1 MAKRR
6 PSGDGMVRKR
16 DDGRWEGRIVVGHKE
31 NGDSIFHYV
40 SAKTQKALM
49 EKLHR
54 CIVEYDGADLT
65 EDSHMTLGE
74 WLDIWLKECAEPS
87 VRPSTYKGYRG
98 YAERNIKPSLG
109 SKQISKVTA
118 ADVQTL
124 YRKLQREGGV
134 DGGALSPT
142 TVRRI
147 HGVLHQALNA
157 AVDRHLIVKNPTDDV
172 TLPKKVTAAK
182 TILNDKQLERFME
195 AIKADEHW
203 HDFFYLEITTGLRRG
218 ELCGLMWTDFDA
230 EKGTLTVRRT
240 LHNKVGGGYYVGE
253 TKTGA
258 GRRII
263 KLPPSTVQLLS
274 ERKRTSISQWIFP
287 NPIHP
292 EDPIMPNSGYTR
304 MKKLLAEAGLPD
316 MRFHDL
322 RHTFA
327 TMSLEHGMDV
337 KTLSAIIGHV
347 SAKTTLNIY
356 THITNEMQEN
366 AAASIDRGIAKAEI
380 SRQKAEAAS
389 EAQRFEPY
397 TPPRRRPGTGYIKQL
412 KEDLWEGRYSPV
424 WPDGKKHS
432 RNVYGRTRE
441 ECEEKLAKLILQMK
455 AEIAALR
462 NGTAAE
468 HPDGVSPKKKQL
480 AEYLRQNP
488 GVSNKSY
495 IARETGMAR
504 TTVQKYFDEVRA
516 ELAEPAN
523 T

>member
-49 EKLHR
+49 EKMHR
-54 CIVEYDGADLT
+54 CIVEYDGAELT
-65 EDSHMTLGE
+65 EDSRMTLGE

-109 SKQISKVTA
+109 NKQISKVTA

-240 LHNKVGGGYYVGE
+240 LHNKEGGGYYVGE

-322 RHTFA
+322 RHPYVKHTTKIFSLRLMDFQA
-327 TMSLEHGMDV
+327 QACPDARRKTRGACQLLRVGQSRSPVRPLCNRKRFSCLPPQSKMSWILYAISMR
-337 KTLSAIIGHV
+337 LSGYTSTRSISSSASSVVSV
-347 SAKTTLNIY
+347 SASK
-356 THITNEMQEN
+356 
-366 AAASIDRGIAKAEI
+366 IALDA
-380 SRQKAEAAS
+380 
-389 EAQRFEPY
+389 F
-397 TPPRRRPGTGYIKQL
+397 
-412 KEDLWEGRYSPV
+412 
-424 WPDGKKHS
+424 
-432 RNVYGRTRE
+432 
-441 ECEEKLAKLILQMK
+441 
-455 AEIAALR
+455 LR
-462 NGTAAE
+462 LSCRACSSCFCFACANTAA
-468 HPDGVSPKKKQL
+468 
-480 AEYLRQNP
+480 
-488 GVSNKSY
+488 
-495 IARETGMAR
+495 
-504 TTVQKYFDEVRA
+504 
-516 ELAEPAN
+516 
-523 T
+523 

>member
-6 PSGDGMVRKR
+6 PSGDGTVHKR
-16 DDGRWEGRIVVGHKE
+16 EDGRWEGRIVVGHKD
-31 NGDSIFHYV
+31 NGDPIFHYV

-49 EKLHR
+49 EKMHR
-54 CIVEYDGADLT
+54 CIVEYDGAELT
-65 EDSHMTLGE
+65 EDSRMTLGE

-98 YAERNIKPSLG
+98 YAERNIKPFLG

-172 TLPKKVTAAK
+172 TLPKRVSAAK
-182 TILNDKQLERFME
+182 TILNDKQQERFME

-240 LHNKVGGGYYVGE
+240 LHNKEGGGYYVGE

-327 TMSLEHGMDV
+327 TMSLEHGMNV

-455 AEIAALR
+455 AEIAVLR

-468 HPDGVSPKKKQL
+468 YPDGVSPKKKQL

-495 IARETGMAR
+495 IARETGMDR
-504 TTVQKYFDEVRA
+504 TTVQKYYDEVRA
-516 ELAEPAN
+516 ELAAPAN